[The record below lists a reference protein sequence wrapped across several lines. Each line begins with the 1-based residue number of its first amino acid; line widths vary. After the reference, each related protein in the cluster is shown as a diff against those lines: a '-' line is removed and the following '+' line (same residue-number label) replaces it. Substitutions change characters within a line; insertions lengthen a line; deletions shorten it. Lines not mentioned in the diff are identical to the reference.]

1 MEIDERLFE
10 AFSPTQL
17 KDALNEAAEI
27 ELPPIRSTWG
37 GPALAPMWK
46 ILASNL
52 LGPITKLGTAL
63 VMVFIFTAVT
73 VAPQA
78 QLAREAGIVLCGMR
92 RRARCVR
99 LLHRTRAASSQPPT
113 ARFAGGSISWA
124 YGMDHL
130 GKPWWVDLSKEVGA
144 WAKAAEKEA
153 PPEIKW
159 ELPVDAKVRSFNE
172 KFVDAMLGLGAGIGS
187 PADELL
193 HLSRPS
199 PSKEIADAFGN
210 FAGASPTALR
220 TLASESGCSYYG
232 GNRSFPI
239 PAKSVSSVDFWP
251 TCLLPATFETPDG
264 MRARLGSTLSELVA
278 VWPKLVRDGGD
289 QADTRFRDLN
299 PKPCATISPAPK
311 VRCPDGFERPVYVG
325 SPTFGPYAGSML
337 LSVADAGAYMA
348 RLTEAL
354 PSPRQRA
361 KTTARSNV
369 HCARP
374 APASRPFAATSSLF
388 ATMPATPAS
397 WRVPCAARRAA
408 ATTLKPRC
416 SSLMRA
422 EAAKNSAVLID
433 WKD

>member
-1 MEIDERLFE
+1 
-10 AFSPTQL
+10 
-17 KDALNEAAEI
+17 
-27 ELPPIRSTWG
+27 
-37 GPALAPMWK
+37 
-46 ILASNL
+46 
-52 LGPITKLGTAL
+52 
-63 VMVFIFTAVT
+63 MVFIFTAVT

-153 PPEIKW
+153 PPEITW

-172 KFVDAMLGLGAGIGS
+172 KFVDAMLGLGAGTGS

-199 PSKEIADAFGN
+199 PSKEIADAFGK

-251 TCLLPATFETPDG
+251 TCLLPATFETRAEDG
-264 MRARLGSTLSELVA
+264 LQARLGSTLSELVA

-289 QADTRFRDLN
+289 QADTRFQDPPPGSVPVW
-299 PKPCATISPAPK
+299 PKPCADYFPSPQGTLPGWIRTTGLRRFSDLWK
-311 VRCPDGFERPVYVG
+311 VRRFNAPISSERRRLHG
-325 SPTFGPYAGSML
+325 KAHGGAPTIHAIVRRRLPARTSTVQGRL
-337 LSVADAGAYMA
+337 LRHAHLQ
-348 RLTEAL
+348 RLQASL
-354 PSPRQRA
+354 QR
-361 KTTARSNV
+361 
-369 HCARP
+369 
-374 APASRPFAATSSLF
+374 
-388 ATMPATPAS
+388 
-397 WRVPCAARRAA
+397 
-408 ATTLKPRC
+408 
-416 SSLMRA
+416 
-422 EAAKNSAVLID
+422 
-433 WKD
+433 